1 MSQLIQ
7 HGGVFDVIVIGGGIM
22 GVAIAAVE
30 AERGRRV
37 LLLEREEHPVGASV
51 QNFGLLWCLGQP
63 AHLWKRALRTRAR
76 WLEFAPQAGF
86 HASPNGSIHLA
97 HSELE
102 AAVLKE
108 FLERA
113 PEGFQGHWLQ
123 ADEIPARCTA
133 VRRAGL
139 VGGLWSPHET
149 TVDGREAVPRLLEW
163 LQRER
168 GVEVRFDAAVSRVEA
183 PEVVSAAGTFR
194 GDRIYVC
201 TGAELRI
208 LFPDVY
214 RASGI
219 TKTKLQMWRTRP
231 QPGGW
236 RLGPSLCAG
245 LTYLHYA
252 AFADCRSLPALRAE
266 YERTHAEHLAHGIHV
281 LLAQNALGE
290 AIVGD
295 THHYA
300 QTHDPFLHDSLD
312 RLIADY
318 LNTFASVP
326 DPRVAQRWMGVYARI
341 PGKTDLIAHPQP
353 GVTIIN
359 AMGGAGMTLS
369 FGLAEELV
377 PE

>member
-1 MSQLIQ
+1 MPQQVLK
-7 HGGVFDVIVIGGGIM
+7 GGGYDVIVIGGGIM
-22 GVAIAAVE
+22 GIALATVE
-30 AERGRRV
+30 SERGRRV
-37 LLLEREEHPVGASV
+37 LLLEREERPVGASV

-63 AHLWKRALRTRAR
+63 APLWKRALRTRAR
-76 WLEFAPQAGF
+76 WLALAGKAGF
-86 HASPNGSIHLA
+86 QAAANGSIHLA
-97 HSELE
+97 HGDLD

-108 FLERA
+108 FVETA
-113 PEGFQGHWLQ
+113 PEGFEGHWLE
-123 ADEIPARCTA
+123 AGEIPARCTA
-133 VRRAGL
+133 VRRDGL

-149 TVDGREAVPRLLEW
+149 TVDGREALPRLLEW
-163 LQRER
+163 LQRDP
-168 GVEVRFDAAVSRVEA
+168 GVDVRFDAAVSRVEA

-194 GDRIYVC
+194 ADRIHVC
-201 TGAELRI
+201 TGTELRI
-208 LFPDVY
+208 LFPEVY

-219 TKTKLQMWRTRP
+219 TKTKLQMWRTHR

-252 AFADCRSLPALRAE
+252 AFAGCPSLPALRAR
-266 YERTHAEHLAHGIHV
+266 YEQTHAEHLAHGIHV

-295 THHYA
+295 THHYSL
-300 QTHDPFLHDSLD
+300 THDPFLHDDLD

-318 LNTFASVP
+318 LGTFARVP
-326 DPRVAQRWMGVYARI
+326 DPRAAQRWVGMYAKI
-341 PGKTDLIAHPQP
+341 PGKIDLIAHPQP
-353 GVTIIN
+353 GVTIVN
-359 AMGGAGMTLS
+359 ALGGAGMTLS

>member
-1 MSQLIQ
+1 MFQPHQTVESY
-7 HGGVFDVIVIGGGIM
+7 DVIVIGAGIV
-22 GVAIAAVE
+22 GIAMATVE

-37 LLLEREEHPVGASV
+37 LLLEREERPVGASV

-63 AHLWKRALRTRAR
+63 AHLWQRALRTRAH
-76 WLEFAPQAGF
+76 WLRLASTAGF
-86 HASPNGSIHLA
+86 HAATNGSIHLA
-97 HSELE
+97 HDALDS
-102 AAVLKE
+102 AVLRE
-108 FLERA
+108 FLENS
-113 PEGFQGHWLQ
+113 PEGFEGRWLE
-123 ADEIPARCTA
+123 ADDIVSRSPA
-133 VRRAGL
+133 VRGEGL
-139 VGGLWSPHET
+139 AGGLWSPHET
-149 TVDGREAVPRLLEW
+149 TVDGREALPRMLDW

-168 GVEVRFDAAVSRVEA
+168 GVEVRFDAAVSRVES
-183 PEVVSAAGTFR
+183 PEVVSAAGVFR
-194 GDRIYVC
+194 APRIHIC
-201 TGAELRI
+201 TGTELRI
-208 LFPDVY
+208 LFPEVY

-219 TKTKLQMWRTRP
+219 TKTKLQMWRTGP

-252 AFADCRSLPALRAE
+252 AFAGCPSLPALRAR
-266 YERTHAEHLAHGIHV
+266 YEQTHAEHLTHGIHV

-300 QTHDPFLHDSLD
+300 GTHDPFLNDSLD

-318 LNTFASVP
+318 LATFARVP
-326 DPRVAQRWMGVYARI
+326 DPRVAQRWMGMYAKI

-359 AMGGAGMTLS
+359 ALGGAGMTLS